1 MKLARIGLL
10 KAVSLLI
17 ASTFANAA
25 GLGEAEKI
33 TLGFSAFDGD
43 ALSLKGIDARR
54 QLVITGLFSN
64 GDERDLSRKVKYTS
78 APAGVVAIDETG
90 WVSPVKDGKTKI
102 TVMARGGATA
112 AAEITVEESGTIQR
126 INFPNEITPLFSKY
140 GCNSGGVTGSRV
152 GKMAFV
158 CRFSVSNLRK
168 ISSIS

>member
-1 MKLARIGLL
+1 MKFARIGIL

-43 ALSLKGIDARR
+43 AISLKGIDARR

-64 GDERDLSRKVKYTS
+64 GDERDLSRKVKYAS

-102 TVMARGGATA
+102 TVTAKGGATA
-112 AAEITVEESGTIQR
+112 DADPTATPNAAK
-126 INFPNEITPLFSKY
+126 NEK
-140 GCNSGGVTGSRV
+140 
-152 GKMAFV
+152 
-158 CRFSVSNLRK
+158 
-168 ISSIS
+168 